1 MLLAQAFFH
10 IDSGLVIGGL
20 LGGFLVGLT
29 GMGGG
34 ALLTPMLVLIFHVS
48 PLAAISSDLVVSL
61 AIKPVG
67 AAVHAKQRTVRRD
80 IVKWLALGSVP
91 TAFAGAVLLDV
102 IGAKR
107 THRPLEIALGVTLV
121 TAAAAMTL
129 RMWMAYRRRHAVVS
143 TLPTLVRPWP
153 TLAMGLAGGL
163 IVGLTSVGSGSL
175 MLVLMMWVYPRL
187 TTAELVGTDLAQ
199 AIPLVASAALG
210 HVLFGQVQIAVVG
223 ALLIG
228 AFPGVWI
235 GSQVSSRAPDHV
247 IRPALA
253 TVLVATGLKMLRF
266 L

>member
-1 MLLAQAFFH
+1 VLLAQAFFH
-10 IDSGLVIGGL
+10 IDGGLVVGGL

-67 AAVHAKQRTVRRD
+67 AAVHAKKRTVRRD

-107 THRPLEIALGVTLV
+107 THRPLEIALGITLV
-121 TAAAAMTL
+121 TAAIAMSV
-129 RMWMAYRRRHAVVS
+129 RMWMAYRRRHGIVS
-143 TLPTLVRPWP
+143 TTPTVVRPWP
-153 TLAMGLAGGL
+153 TLAIGLAGGL

-210 HVLFGQVQIAVVG
+210 HVLFGEVQVAVVG
-223 ALLIG
+223 ALLLG

-235 GSQVSSRAPDHV
+235 GSHVSSRAPDHV
-247 IRPALA
+247 VRPALA
-253 TVLVATGLKMLRF
+253 TVLVATGLKLLRF
-266 L
+266 V